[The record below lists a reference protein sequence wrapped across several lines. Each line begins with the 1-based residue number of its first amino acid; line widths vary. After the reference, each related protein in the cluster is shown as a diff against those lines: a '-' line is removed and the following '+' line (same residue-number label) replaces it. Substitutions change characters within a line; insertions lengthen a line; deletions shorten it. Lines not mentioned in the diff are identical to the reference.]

1 MIITEINLFQVWDV
15 VLTEF
20 QTALTINFLFLRYNL
35 HRYVLLL
42 DPGSIFNLMS
52 KNSINT

>member
-1 MIITEINLFQVWDV
+1 MLQVWDV
-15 VLTEF
+15 VLAEF